1 MLHSWR
7 KKPVKWITFDAF
19 LRSVIFVLMF
29 FQEELA
35 SLLSI
40 LSTGRPFPDN
50 LEKKKKKKNFPF
62 GVNHVHDTDLSKY
75 FSKYFK
81 P

>member
-1 MLHSWR
+1 
-7 KKPVKWITFDAF
+7 
-19 LRSVIFVLMF
+19 MF

-40 LSTGRPFPDN
+40 LSTGRPFPGD
-50 LEKKKKKKNFPF
+50 LEKKKKNQNFPL

-75 FSKYFK
+75 FR